1 MKNNESNHINI
12 VLKPKFIFWLTTH
25 AVFLVGIVVIIL
37 LSNSYKQYEIVRYA
51 GAILSLVIF
60 TVLFYK
66 YIDMLLCT
74 RWIVTGEQII
84 IKKGVFSKTVN
95 YIELY
100 RVYDY
105 QERKTFIQALFN
117 NTTLYI
123 HSGDKSH
130 PILCMYGLKE
140 DESLIVSIRERVEK
154 QRKIKEIYEFT
165 NR

>member
-1 MKNNESNHINI
+1 MKNNSSNHII
-12 VLKPKFIFWLTTH
+12 LKPKFIFWLTTH
-25 AVFLVGIVVIIL
+25 AVFFVGIIVIIL

-60 TVLFYK
+60 TFLFYK

-74 RWIVTGEQII
+74 KWIVTEEQIK

-105 QERKTFIQALFN
+105 QERKTFIQALFH

-140 DESLIVSIRERVEK
+140 DDALLGTIRERVEN
-154 QRKIKEIYEFT
+154 QRKIKGIYEFT